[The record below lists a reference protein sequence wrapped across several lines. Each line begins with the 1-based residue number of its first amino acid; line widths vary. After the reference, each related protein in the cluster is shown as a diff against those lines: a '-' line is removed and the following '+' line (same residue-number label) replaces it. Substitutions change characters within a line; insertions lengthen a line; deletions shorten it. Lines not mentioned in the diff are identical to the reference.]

1 MTHSSSLV
9 TSAIGALI
17 RSPVVAYEEFC
28 HHPTRNFQPL
38 DMEAFH
44 SSSLLSPSRP
54 PPRQAT
60 PTEPRLSSGL
70 AIQLHSHFPVHVKT
84 ITGKTIDL
92 SVMSSDLMES
102 VKGKITAKE
111 GIPIDQQRLIF
122 DGRQLG
128 DYHSVADYRIEPYST
143 IHLVLRLRGGGDQ
156 VPFYLDPHFFDPPFH
171 YDFTHINDYRVTFTR
186 GGHAYQR
193 PCGWMRFALKVVD
206 KYGSNEWP
214 VSYHGTT
221 FVNSLSIA
229 DEGFRLDKGE
239 RFLHGIGIYSTPNI
253 SIAEKFATE
262 FPDNGKRYKVV
273 IQSRVNLATVEVAGD
288 Y

>member
-1 MTHSSSLV
+1 MSHSSSLV
-9 TSAIGALI
+9 ASAIGALM

-28 HHPTRNFQPL
+28 RRPTRNFQPL

-60 PTEPRLSSGL
+60 PTEPTLSSGL
-70 AIQLHSHFPVHVKT
+70 AIQLQRPFQIHVKT
-84 ITGKTIDL
+84 LPGEVIDL

-122 DGRQLG
+122 AGKQMV

-143 IHLVLRLRGGGDQ
+143 IHLVLRLHGGGDQ
-156 VPFYLDPHFFDPPFH
+156 VPYYLDPYFFDPPFH

-186 GGHAYQR
+186 GGYAYTPLWVDALCAEGYWQVR
-193 PCGWMRFALKVVD
+193 LERMAWRFRCARRMASLIPWND
-206 KYGSNEWP
+206 IRQF
-214 VSYHGTT
+214 
-221 FVNSLSIA
+221 FVY
-229 DEGFRLDKGE
+229 R
-239 RFLHGIGIYSTPNI
+239 
-253 SIAEKFATE
+253 
-262 FPDNGKRYKVV
+262 
-273 IQSRVNLATVEVAGD
+273 
-288 Y
+288 